1 MDKEKKSSGTCDTG
15 FCRVPDEVYKP
26 KTEPKKWNNSCLT
39 CGTGKSSIPGTCPA
53 PKPEPAPEP
62 KEEEKECKCSCK
74 CKCEEKHADPSD
86 FCPDDNRTILTGEI
100 SPYMFCRLQEGKDH
114 RPYVM
119 PHRCDTPEEAYYKS
133 YWDRHAKDAGSCGR
147 CSSYKRESATCL
159 PCRKSGCGDTGS
171 SSVDASAR
179 LGYMEHTPLY
189 VEEEYL
195 RGFAVLSYLK
205 PPVRAVAELYDRYPE
220 GGEWGWFAFVT
231 DKETFAYWSAEKRT
245 WQLISNFAPEQ
256 LLALK
261 NARFRDGD
269 MFVWDGKEGRFIVRQ
284 PAIYGIE
291 MY

>member
-1 MDKEKKSSGTCDTG
+1 MDEEKNIPACDTG

-26 KTEPKKWNNSCLT
+26 KREGKRWDNSCLT
-39 CGTGKSSIPGTCPA
+39 CGTGKSSIPGACPA
-53 PKPEPAPEP
+53 PKPEKEPEEP
-62 KEEEKECKCSCK
+62 REHKCCSCK
-74 CKCEEKHADPSD
+74 CKLRA
-86 FCPDDNRTILTGEI
+86 
-100 SPYMFCRLQEGKDH
+100 GKDR

-119 PHRCDTPEEAYYKS
+119 PHRCDTPEEAFYKS
-133 YWDRHAKDAGSCGR
+133 YRDRRRKDA
-147 CSSYKRESATCL
+147 ESD
-159 PCRKSGCGDTGS
+159 P
-171 SSVDASAR
+171 
-179 LGYMEHTPLY
+179 EHSPLY
-189 VEEEYL
+189 EEERL

-231 DKETFAYWSAEKRT
+231 DKETFAYWDERKRT

-269 MFVWDGKEGRFIVRQ
+269 MFVWDGKEGRFAVRQ